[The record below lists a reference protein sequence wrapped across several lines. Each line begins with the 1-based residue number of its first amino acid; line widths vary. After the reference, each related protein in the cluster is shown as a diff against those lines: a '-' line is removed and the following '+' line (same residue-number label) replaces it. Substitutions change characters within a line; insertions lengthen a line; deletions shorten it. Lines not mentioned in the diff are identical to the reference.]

1 MIGLPKKYF
10 PNSNIIENW
19 NNGLIG
25 IVYVFLIF
33 GLLLGLEN
41 FLKERILKNIL
52 YYFNNY
58 ILKFYKSTF

>member
-1 MIGLPKKYF
+1 MLNYWFLIGLPKNIF
-10 PNSNIIENW
+10 NSNIIENW

-41 FLKERILKNIL
+41 F
-52 YYFNNY
+52 
-58 ILKFYKSTF
+58 